1 MSFKPTEI
9 ATMIVAG
16 IALTG
21 AIIAAAF
28 TYTERNRETVAV
40 AKEASPPELNAG
52 LVAIGLGILRAD
64 PKEAQTNAT
73 REWAIKLIETHS
85 GQPFSEQAKN
95 ELLNNR
101 LRWESPASSGP
112 PADLTFSID
121 DGRPRPLP
129 RR

>member
-9 ATMIVAG
+9 ATMFVAG

-28 TYTERNRETVAV
+28 TYTDRNREVI
-40 AKEASPPELNAG
+40 AKEASPQELNAR
-52 LVAIGLGILRAD
+52 LVEIGIAILRAD

-73 REWAIKLIETHS
+73 REWAMRLIETHS
-85 GQPFSEQAKN
+85 GQPFSEQARS

-101 LRWESPASSGP
+101 LRWESPASSGQP
-112 PADLTFSID
+112 SDLTFSID

>member
-1 MSFKPTEI
+1 
-9 ATMIVAG
+9 MIVAG

-21 AIIAAAF
+21 AIIATAF
-28 TYTERNRETVAV
+28 TYTDRNKEVI
-40 AKEASPPELNAG
+40 AKEASPQELNAR
-52 LVAIGLGILRAD
+52 LVEIGIAILRAD

-101 LRWESPASSGP
+101 LKWESSASSGLP
-112 PADLTFSID
+112 PDLTFSID
-121 DGRPRPLP
+121 DTRPRPLP

>member
-1 MSFKPTEI
+1 
-9 ATMIVAG
+9 MIVAG

-28 TYTERNRETVAV
+28 TYTERNRDVIAV
-40 AKEASPPELNAG
+40 AKEASPQELNAR
-52 LVAIGLGILRAD
+52 LVEIGIAILRAD

-73 REWAIKLIETHS
+73 REWAIRLIETHS
-85 GQPFSEQAKN
+85 GQPFSDQAKS

-101 LRWESPASSGP
+101 LRWETPASYGQ

-121 DGRPRPLP
+121 DARPRPLP